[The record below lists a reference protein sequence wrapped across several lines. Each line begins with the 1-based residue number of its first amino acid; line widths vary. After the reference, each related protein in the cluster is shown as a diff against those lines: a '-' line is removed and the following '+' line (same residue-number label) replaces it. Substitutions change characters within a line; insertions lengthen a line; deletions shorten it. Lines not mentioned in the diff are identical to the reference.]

1 MAEHK
6 DTKSKTLIELFRTLP
21 FEYSCE
27 DTAYMPYLDSLL
39 CVNDSVNNFMFNRMA
54 DSHTKM
60 STSELEHL
68 VADKMNNIDIL
79 PKYLIRGATYDAKA
93 QYDSYEFNYDYKENN
108 RDEILKSLDAA
119 FKEGKLSH
127 NEYHHKV
134 AQAKNPVR
142 VHFGTNVLFHDRI
155 VGNIS
160 HEDFVEERHRPL
172 NSVGEAN
179 QKGNRLFE
187 FHEDGKVI
195 FKPVK
200 RKSFE
205 LVITN
210 LNSKHQVLF
219 SAMCRL
225 ANEGKI
231 AVSVK
236 LSKKKIY
243 FSCDFIKLYELADVN
258 LYKKIKSYHYKT
270 NRIAAIDMNPN
281 YIGYSIIQWYGSESF
296 KILYSNVYSFKELTD
311 EMRRLKKLGYNFSSD
326 EMKHLFNKLEHEII
340 EVAIQM
346 VRLAIAFNCET
357 FALEDLK
364 IKSKDANK
372 GKNYNELVN
381 NKWLRTT
388 LVGELEKMS
397 LLSGLRFHKVL
408 AEFSSIYGNFK
419 YRQLKDKSGNPM
431 FPDMVCASI
440 EISRRAYE
448 FISRYVN
455 KTTKDKEIKRKVVVK
470 HPYTMYEDLYAQSL
484 EEFNIQN
491 AYGSSIEDI
500 YYKYIKSGPCVK
512 VRVGLD
518 RAAMTQLAR
527 KRSFRSSKSKVK

>member
-1 MAEHK
+1 
-6 DTKSKTLIELFRTLP
+6 
-21 FEYSCE
+21 
-27 DTAYMPYLDSLL
+27 
-39 CVNDSVNNFMFNRMA
+39 
-54 DSHTKM
+54 
-60 STSELEHL
+60 
-68 VADKMNNIDIL
+68 
-79 PKYLIRGATYDAKA
+79 
-93 QYDSYEFNYDYKENN
+93 
-108 RDEILKSLDAA
+108 
-119 FKEGKLSH
+119 
-127 NEYHHKV
+127 
-134 AQAKNPVR
+134 
-142 VHFGTNVLFHDRI
+142 
-155 VGNIS
+155 
-160 HEDFVEERHRPL
+160 
-172 NSVGEAN
+172 
-179 QKGNRLFE
+179 
-187 FHEDGKVI
+187 VI

-200 RKSFE
+200 GKSFE

-210 LNSKHQVLF
+210 LDPKHQVLF

-281 YIGYSIIQWYGSESF
+281 YIGFSIIQWYGSECF

-311 EMRRLKKLGYNFSSD
+311 EMSRLKKLGCNFSSD

-388 LVGELEKMS
+388 LVGEIEKMS
-397 LLSGLRFHKVL
+397 LLSGLRFHKVP

-518 RAAMTQLAR
+518 RAAMTQPAR
-527 KRSFRSSKSKVK
+527 KRSFCSSKSKVK